1 MDAEELYYKLRAF
14 AEQEGFVNDH
24 ADELLSDAARSIAD
38 DPRNN
43 GEDG

>member
-14 AEQEGFVNDH
+14 AEEHGFVGDH
-24 ADELLSDAARSIAD
+24 ADSLLGDAAQSIAD

-43 GEDG
+43 EEDE